1 MVHGG
6 SWREKGFSMEQGGRG
21 CSAEAAR
28 FWLSR
33 QLCNKWWPHLS
44 ESRTRKMTAA
54 RKLVTCH

>member
-6 SWREKGFSMEQGGRG
+6 SWREKGFSTEQGGRG

-28 FWLSR
+28 FWLSG
-33 QLCNKWWPHLS
+33 QLCSKQWPHLS
-44 ESRTRKMTAA
+44 ESRTRKMMAA